1 MSPHVARV
9 SRIRIAVAA
18 CGMLFV
24 LGGCER
30 EERRFQESPPTAS
43 PTGSVLLVSELQPGP
58 TVISASVE
66 APYDDVAWAVSEGKT
81 LFAAMNC
88 SGCHA
93 NGGGG
98 SGPPLMDDEWIY
110 GSRPEQIFATIAEGR
125 PNGMP
130 AWKYMLSTQQI
141 WQLTVYVR
149 SLSGM
154 NPKGARSGRDDHMMG
169 KPSEMQTPNAKPKN
183 TTLPPPAVSP

>member
-1 MSPHVARV
+1 MKRAVV
-9 SRIRIAVAA
+9 IIFIFVIALA
-18 CGMLFV
+18 CK
-24 LGGCER
+24 R
-30 EERRFQESPPTAS
+30 EERGFRVQTPDANRINSKQLTTLQAGEIS
-43 PTGSVLLVSELQPGP
+43 PTP
-58 TVISASVE
+58 
-66 APYDDVAWAVSEGKT
+66 AVQNEYENNAYALSEGKR
-81 LFAAMNC
+81 LYQQMNC
-88 SGCHA
+88 VGCHLH
-93 NGGGG
+93 GGGG
-98 SGPPLMDDEWIY
+98 IGPPLMDDEWIY